1 MLSTAISVA
10 RDISLRNTSIQSKVS
25 SVASLVEELPELPP
39 EEPPDED
46 RVEPPEDDPL
56 FLLLLL
62 PEDELGLVLFC
73 FFFSSHVEESAF
85 VPELPTLNLPDPP
98 ENALPKE

>member
-1 MLSTAISVA
+1 MIKST
-10 RDISLRNTSIQSKVS
+10 TS
-25 SVASLVEELPELPP
+25 SVVDFASEEDEEPP
-39 EEPPDED
+39 EEPPDDD

-56 FLLLLL
+56 FLRLLL
-62 PEDELGLVLFC
+62 PEDELWLVLFC
-73 FFFSSHVEESAF
+73 FFLSSHVEESAF

>member
-1 MLSTAISVA
+1 MDPPMSLPGSRKENPMATAA
-10 RDISLRNTSIQSKVS
+10 ALP
-25 SVASLVEELPELPP
+25 PELPP
-39 EEPPDED
+39 EGD

-56 FLLLLL
+56 FLRLLL

-73 FFFSSHVEESAF
+73 FFSSSHVEESAF

-98 ENALPKE
+98 ENALSKE